1 MTTSP
6 YKSYRIWKVKL
17 KLYLKNIYFAPGP
30 GSTAMHFSI
39 FRLFAIVILKIF
51 IPTFFVTSQLER
63 LNQTGIGATFPLD
76 IYQSWMS
83 YYGSSRFGYVD
94 IRQKYN
100 ARGSEA
106 GLTAMVQTLSYG
118 TPNQSPFLV
127 ESLLPDFGTSELP
140 YTDKEAL
147 NYTDLVTFPVLAG

>member
-1 MTTSP
+1 
-6 YKSYRIWKVKL
+6 
-17 KLYLKNIYFAPGP
+17 
-30 GSTAMHFSI
+30 
-39 FRLFAIVILKIF
+39 
-51 IPTFFVTSQLER
+51 
-63 LNQTGIGATFPLD
+63 
-76 IYQSWMS
+76 MS